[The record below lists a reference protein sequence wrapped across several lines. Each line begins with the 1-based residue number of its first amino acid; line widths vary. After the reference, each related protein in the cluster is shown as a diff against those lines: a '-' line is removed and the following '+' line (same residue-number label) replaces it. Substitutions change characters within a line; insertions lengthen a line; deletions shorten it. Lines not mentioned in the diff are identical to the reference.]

1 MQRMKIIMIVIFLF
15 VTGCTS
21 ISPSP
26 TPTLTTTVAAKP
38 SSTSTPA
45 PTDTPI
51 TISTATET
59 PILLSCN
66 ISNGRWESKEITD
79 QIYKTAPLLVFQVAN
94 CKIIGFELTAFPAPE
109 ELYWYPFQE
118 IDTAIIDNIFTIKQK
133 AFIGN
138 DEFTINGQ
146 FDTDSTSHGTIVFPK
161 GFKVI
166 DYTLQDEAIINWTAS
181 LVK

>member
-1 MQRMKIIMIVIFLF
+1 MQQMKIIMIVILLF
-15 VTGCTS
+15 ATGCTS

-26 TPTLTTTVAAKP
+26 TPTLTMTVTANT

-45 PTDTPI
+45 PTNTPAP
-51 TISTATET
+51 ISTATET

-66 ISNGRWESKEITD
+66 ISNGKWESKEITD

-94 CKIIGFELTAFPAPE
+94 CKIIGFELTAFPAPD

-118 IDTAIIDNIFTIKQK
+118 VDKAIIDNIFTIKQK
-133 AFIGN
+133 AFIVN

-146 FDTDSTSHGTIVFPK
+146 FDTDSASHGTIVFPK
-161 GFKVI
+161 GFKVV
-166 DYTLQDEAIINWTAS
+166 DYILQDAVTINWTAS
-181 LVK
+181 LIK